1 MQESYQK
8 LDAQSA
14 QYLSAKPGS
23 HKALIKGSARAF
35 SKMSKMSRT
44 TAATA
49 NITKGYGT
57 QSQLNPRRNQ
67 GAASN
72 LSKGSIGRRT
82 AVGKMTKPHS
92 FAGN

>member
-23 HKALIKGSARAF
+23 HKALIKGSARAL

-49 NITKGYGT
+49 NVTKGYGT
-57 QSQLNPRRNQ
+57 
-67 GAASN
+67 
-72 LSKGSIGRRT
+72 
-82 AVGKMTKPHS
+82 
-92 FAGN
+92 